1 MAAVRIGWIE
11 IPVALNPWAIRSQ
24 TAWLIRPDL
33 PMDSKR
39 HGFKPGRAPKA
50 HTVVGCSDRFGGLG
64 DLSITAKMKAEMF
77 PTLEIFLSTIFLS
90 KRGFGTGNLGQENFR
105 TRSRRVRPVAL
116 FCDLRFPSVS
126 SGCARHLR
134 VLRGRRVSTPIAFR
148 GIGLGDWV
156 PIEEGERLTVRE
168 RER

>member
-90 KRGFGTGNLGQENFR
+90 K
-105 TRSRRVRPVAL
+105 P
-116 FCDLRFPSVS
+116 
-126 SGCARHLR
+126 
-134 VLRGRRVSTPIAFR
+134 
-148 GIGLGDWV
+148 GIGTETFWTGKFSGLN
-156 PIEEGERLTVRE
+156 PSTRECPVRCIFFSDALAP
-168 RER
+168 